1 MSREEE
7 VSQLLSEGRYDLP
20 VFLRYLKSF
29 AMDGGM
35 PDKSILLGIL
45 MQSLARF
52 HTSDFSSCM
61 CLVASHVQD
70 SPSVKEDV
78 DYIYEL
84 ENLLSCGEFEQFW
97 RRWSDVKQNLPEPFH
112 FETRVRTSIL
122 DAISLTMV
130 SIPAEK
136 LAAYLS
142 VTVEQLPRTIENSKT
157 IEDRIFEVTGNQ
169 GGTITFARTPFNH
182 PVSAAAQENLK
193 FSEVVSIIGYNK

>member
-29 AMDGGM
+29 VMDGGM

-61 CLVASHVQD
+61 CLVTSHVQD
-70 SPSVKEDV
+70 SPSVKKDV

-84 ENLLSCGEFEQFW
+84 ENLLSCGEFEKFW
-97 RRWSDVKQNLPEPFH
+97 ARWGDVKQHLPEPFH

-122 DAISLTMV
+122 DAISLTMESV
-130 SIPAEK
+130 PAER

-142 VTVEQLPRTIENSKT
+142 VSVEQLAKTIENAKK
-157 IEDRIFEVTGNQ
+157 IEDGFFEVTSIQNN
-169 GGTITFARTPFNH
+169 TVTFARTPFNH
-182 PVSAAAQENLK
+182 PISITTQETTK
-193 FSEVVSIIGYNK
+193 FSDVVSIIGYNK